1 MKKFVSI
8 LLAIL
13 TCIAVTSCG
22 ELTGTPPDPS
32 YTGGSQTDTD
42 KETDKETDGETDK
55 DTEQEKEE
63 ESDKESDEETEK
75 PSGGTVITPIQP
87 GGDYNV
93 GNGYG
98 K

>member
-1 MKKFVSI
+1 MKKFVSM

-55 DTEQEKEE
+55 EDDKKEE

>member
-1 MKKFVSI
+1 MKKFISI

-55 DTEQEKEE
+55 EDDKKEE